1 MILIIAAFLP
11 TALLAQES
19 TSTNGAG
26 SAIAQRETGTH
37 VTADEARAV
46 GLRFLNANTSQ
57 TRGAGDLQMATAYRT
72 AQGDTAFY
80 VFNAANGFVMVAAD
94 RCATPILG
102 YSYEGPFNASNVPV
116 QMQGYLQG
124 FVEQIAYGIGH
135 PTAVDATTAQQWQ
148 EVRSTGRLANS
159 RANMTLGNNP
169 ANAAM
174 ANNRMT
180 KSVMMARDSA
190 GKMVRK
196 EVSLNDLMNGNAGD
210 NHIVMPTLPQSNRG
224 SRSSGN
230 GVAPLITAMWDQ
242 GCYYNAACP
251 ADTGGI
257 CGHVPTGCVA
267 TAMGMIMHY
276 WGYPAQG
283 SGTHSYTP
291 DGYPTQTVNFG
302 TATYDWTNMPDQL
315 TSTSS
320 QTEIDEV
327 SKLLWHCGVAVD
339 MAYGTEASSAGGD
352 AVPNALLSHF
362 GYCNSIYIQWKENDS
377 LWIEQVKASLDQGC
391 PLLYFST
398 DMTGQEWTSHAFV
411 CDGYDASDNLHFNWG
426 WGGNGNGYFAVDALN
441 VNIFQF
447 NSSVYALF
455 GIIPSSEFQLHYN
468 IIEGGAEVTYEQPE
482 LGTPS
487 YDYYP
492 INIMVPSHVTIDGT
506 TYPVIAIGDKAFQCC
521 WDLKNVILPNTVT
534 SIGEYAFYSDYQI
547 TQIAI
552 PDSVTIIKD
561 YALLG
566 TGITYI
572 DLPNTLTTIGQQSL
586 SFTSLTSIT
595 IPRSVNTIGEALLLD
610 NPLDTIIWNADSCV
624 LIHPEGTFSVY
635 GSDVSFIYFG
645 EHVRYLPDCIF
656 GGSQISSISLPES
669 LVSIGCYSFAWS
681 ERLSSVTIPE
691 NVTYIGHNSF
701 CGCGLISAFFN
712 AKHCYNAQAMFN
724 NCGNLETLTFGDSVR
739 IVPKWIC
746 DDFLNIPS
754 ITTVNFG
761 ISIDTIAYGA
771 FLKCANIS
779 SITLPSS
786 LKYIDDWAFY
796 DCSGLTTVNMTSI
809 TNPPSLGWEPFK
821 GNATER
827 KFLIPC
833 ESYDAYYNS
842 ASWHYHGLIGD
853 TEYDYDYRID
863 LKSVPEIDIQLT
875 SSPDD
880 TLHGT
885 IDFYKNASVCDS
897 TVIYFAH
904 ASHGYHFDHWN
915 NGSTINPDTLHL
927 TSDTS
932 VIAYFTKD
940 QFHVE
945 GTSAASVLFSDFEQ
959 PENDTLW
966 TLKNEEFINRWYIS
980 PLGSHGRSLFVSN
993 DGGQTNSYT
1002 NIDAHSFVLAYVPL
1016 HLNFGE
1022 YVCAFDWR
1030 AEGNGFVN
1038 QFGMNIGQGDCLFA
1052 FLYPGNVNDIP
1063 LSYDEWSGIYYGYD
1077 WDNYLVHSL
1086 YYDDLFGQQNWN
1098 REKINMSVPEEGTYN
1113 LLLYWRNGREEI
1125 DGGEW
1130 EPNGFPAAIDNVVFY
1145 QLDSVRGYVTGAA
1158 TVDYLDTV
1166 TLTAVPNYGYHF
1178 VGWYDGDTNI
1188 TKQVVATDN
1197 LTVAALFDYN
1207 QYQVT
1212 VNAADASMGSALG
1225 GGTYNYLSECTI
1237 TATPAVGL
1245 NFIRWSDGNK
1255 NNPRTITVTQDTSFT
1270 AIFAACANTSTV
1282 ESVSAN
1288 ESYTWADSL
1297 YTASGIYEHTWTTAE
1312 GCDSTVSLWLTIT
1325 KTQYD
1330 TTYIDVHDT
1339 TYIDVHDTTYVDV
1352 FVPVHDTTY
1361 VDVYVPVHDT
1371 TYIDVHD
1378 TTYLWQYDTTYVD
1391 VPYPVHDTTYVNV
1404 HDTTYVDVPY
1414 PVHDTT
1420 YVDVPYPV
1428 HDTTYVDVPYP
1439 VHDTTY
1445 VDVHDTTYLW
1455 LYDTTFVTLHD
1466 TTVLTLH
1473 DTTYIDVPY
1482 PVHDTTYVTLTDTI
1496 VLNHYDTTY
1505 ITLHDT
1511 ITITEPLTWYSL
1523 QVLSEDMDK
1532 GVGAGSGQ
1540 FPEGTDV
1547 EIAAIPVEGYRFLQW
1562 SDGSEANPRT
1572 ITLND
1577 NLTLTAI
1584 FTTVGVTDLESPS
1597 WYVYPEQG
1605 AFVVKGTGGH
1615 QVSVYDAVGKLLHRY
1630 SDAPEI
1636 LRYSVPAAGS
1646 YYIQVDNGAAKKVT
1660 VVR

>member
-1 MILIIAAFLP
+1 MKKIYIWSILTLIIATFLP
-11 TALLAQES
+11 GGLCAQEQTSANS
-19 TSTNGAG
+19 TGAV
-26 SAIAQRETGTH
+26 AQRETGTH

-46 GLRFLNANTSQ
+46 GLRFLNANTSR

-102 YSYEGPFNASNVPV
+102 YSDEGPFNTNNVPV

-135 PTAVDATTAQQWQ
+135 PTAADATKAQQWEQ
-148 EVRSTGRLANS
+148 VRSTGHLTNS
-159 RANMTLGNNP
+159 RANMAMGNNP
-169 ANAAM
+169 ANAVM

-180 KSVMMARDSA
+180 KSVMMARDSS

-196 EVSLNDLMNGNAGD
+196 EVSLNDLMNSNAED
-210 NHIVMPTLPQSNRG
+210 NHIVMPTLPQSNRE
-224 SRSSGN
+224 SRSGGN

-242 GCYYNAACP
+242 DCYYNAACP
-251 ADTGGI
+251 VDTDGI

-283 SGTHSYTP
+283 TGAHSYTP

-302 TATYDWTNMPDQL
+302 TTTYDWANMPDQL

-320 QTEIDEV
+320 QAEIDAV
-327 SKLLWHCGVAVD
+327 STLLWHCGVAAD
-339 MAYGTEASSAGGD
+339 MLYGATSSSALDGSIPQ
-352 AVPNALLSHF
+352 AFSSYF
-362 GYCNSIYIQWKENDS
+362 GYCNGAYFLSKGDDAEW
-377 LWIEQVKASLDQGC
+377 LAQVKASLDRNR
-391 PLLYFST
+391 PLLYFGT
-398 DMTGQEWTSHAFV
+398 DVTGLGGHAFV

-441 VNIFQF
+441 VDVFQF
-447 NSSVYALF
+447 NNDIHALF
-455 GIIPSSEFQLHYN
+455 GIVPQSEFQLHYN
-468 IIEGGAEVTYEQPE
+468 IIEGGAEVTYEVSPD
-482 LGTPS
+482 LVMPA
-487 YDYYP
+487 YNNYP
-492 INIMVPSHVTIDGT
+492 DTIVIPAQVTIDNV
-506 TYPVIAIGDKAFQCC
+506 TYPVVAIGNYAFNSCT
-521 WDLKNVILPNTVT
+521 DLKYVDMPNTIS
-534 SIGEYAFYSDYQI
+534 SIGDFSFANDIYI
-547 TQIAI
+547 TE
-552 PDSVTIIKD
+552 
-561 YALLG
+561 
-566 TGITYI
+566 I
-572 DLPNTLTTIGQQSL
+572 DLPDSLKVIGECALMALSISTLDLPPTLTTIGRQAF
-586 SFTSLTSIT
+586 SFMNYAEFSCYNINNEYFTTLT
-595 IPRSVNTIGEALLLD
+595 IPRSVTSCGNGITLGSLV
-610 NPLDTIIWNADSCV
+610 DTLNWNADSCV
-624 LIHPEGTFSVY
+624 LVHDGGVWAF
-635 GSDVSFIYFG
+635 GVSSLNLG
-645 EHVRYLPDCIF
+645 EHVRYLPEYIF
-656 GGSQISSISLPES
+656 SNNYCLSVTLPES
-669 LVSIGCYSFAWS
+669 LEYAGDYCFSNFGNLTTI
-681 ERLSSVTIPE
+681 TIPK
-691 NVTYIGHNSF
+691 NVKYFGNGVFS
-701 CGCGLISAFFN
+701 GCSSLVTVNFN
-712 AKHCYNAQAMFN
+712 AKRCEYAPYLFDG
-724 NCGNLETLTFGDSVR
+724 CGFLKTINFGDSVR
-739 IVPKWIC
+739 VVPGNLCVDI
-746 DDFLNIPS
+746 LHTPS

-761 ISIDTIAYGA
+761 SSIDTIDYYA
-771 FLKCANIS
+771 FMGCSNIT

-786 LKYIDDWAFY
+786 IKHIERGAFGNCAQLITV
-796 DCSGLTTVNMTSI
+796 DMTTV
-809 TNPPSLGWEPFK
+809 TNPPSLGVWGPFD
-821 GNATER
+821 GNAEDR
-827 KFLIPC
+827 KFLISC
-833 ESYDAYYNS
+833 ESYDAYWNAGGWY
-842 ASWHYHGLIGD
+842 YHDGGGN
-853 TEYDYDYRID
+853 TVFDYDYRID
-863 LKSVPEIDIQLT
+863 LKSVPETEIQST
-875 SSPDD
+875 AVSND
-880 TLHGT
+880 TIQGRVVL
-885 IDFYKNASVCDS
+885 YKNASVCDS
-897 TVIYFAH
+897 TTIYFAK
-904 ASHGYHFDHWN
+904 ANHGYHFDHWN
-915 NGSTINPDTLHL
+915 NGSTNNPDTLHL

-932 VIAYFTKD
+932 VIAYFAKD

-959 PENDTLW
+959 PEDDTLW
-966 TLKNEEFINRWYIS
+966 TLKNEEYVNRWYINN
-980 PLGSHGRSLFVSN
+980 LDNTRALFISN
-993 DGGQTNSYT
+993 DNGISNSYV
-1002 NIDAHSFVLAYVPL
+1002 NENAHSYVFAYHPL
-1016 HLNFGE
+1016 QLVAGDYF
-1022 YVCAFDWR
+1022 CSFDWR
-1030 AEGNGFVN
+1030 AEGHGFDG
-1038 QFGMNIGQGDCLFA
+1038 QFSLNFGSGDCLFA
-1052 FLYPGNVNDIP
+1052 FLYQGNIDSIP
-1063 LSYDEWSGIYYGYD
+1063 LFYFDGNPEWCYGYD
-1077 WDNYLVHSL
+1077 LDNHLVHSL
-1086 YYDDLFGQQNWN
+1086 YFTDMFGQHVFN
-1098 REKINMSVPEEGTYN
+1098 RKSLNLNIITEGEYN
-1113 LLLYWRNGREEI
+1113 LLFYWRNGRTS
-1125 DGGEW
+1125 DMGGEQ
-1130 EPNGFPAAIDNVVFY
+1130 EPNGYPAAIDNVVFY
-1145 QLDSVRGYVTGAA
+1145 QLDSVRGYVAGAEI
-1158 TVDYLDTV
+1158 VNYLDTV

-1188 TKQVVATDN
+1188 TKPVIATDN

-1212 VNAADASMGSALG
+1212 VSAADASMGSVSG

-1237 TATPAVGL
+1237 TATPAEGL

-1255 NNPRTITVTQDTSFT
+1255 TNPRIITVTQDTSFT
-1270 AIFAACANTSTV
+1270 AIFATCANTSTV

-1297 YTASGIYEHTWTTAE
+1297 YTTSGIYEHTWTTSE

-1330 TTYIDVHDT
+1330 TTYVDIHDT

-1371 TYIDVHD
+1371 TYIN
-1378 TTYLWQYDTTYVD
+1378 
-1391 VPYPVHDTTYVNV
+1391 VHDTTYVN
-1404 HDTTYVDVPY
+1404 
-1414 PVHDTT
+1414 
-1420 YVDVPYPV
+1420 
-1428 HDTTYVDVPYP
+1428 VPYP

-1455 LYDTTFVTLHD
+1455 QYDTTFVTLHD
-1466 TTVLTLH
+1466 TTVLTIHDTTYIDVPYPIHDTTYVTLTDTIVLNH
-1473 DTTYIDVPY
+1473 YDTTYIDVPY

-1505 ITLHDT
+1505 ISLHDT

-1547 EIAAIPVEGYRFLQW
+1547 EIAAIPIEGNRFLQW

-1577 NLTLTAI
+1577 NITLTAM
-1584 FTTVGVTDLESPS
+1584 FTPVGVTDLELPS